1 MHKLLV
7 IYFVISVVILE
18 YFVGRGNFRTM
29 IAELRSNEVY
39 GKFGRILLKTTVI
52 PHELAHLLAVIIFE
66 CFYVLT
72 FWIPG
77 SKLWYAK
84 FESISFDIDG
94 DKLGEVKFKG
104 GVIARFFVSIM
115 PLGLIYLAFIG
126 FITWVHLPLAWRIS
140 AAIPFFG
147 LIFIPCI
154 LGCLPSEEDLLVN
167 SVIVPIP
174 FIGYLGYL
182 LFHPEAIKLIAWGL
196 LSLHLSFIAVIILE
210 FIILFY
216 PVLHWVNNNTKKISF
231 SWWKNYF

>member
-66 CFYVLT
+66 CLYALT

-84 FESISFDIDG
+84 FESISFEIDG
-94 DKLGEVKFKG
+94 DKLGGVTFKG
-104 GVIARFFVSIM
+104 GVIAKFFVSLM
-115 PLGLIYLAFIG
+115 PLSLIILAFVGLIS
-126 FITWVHLPLAWRIS
+126 WVHLPLGWRIS
-140 AAIPFFG
+140 TAIPFLG
-147 LIFIPCI
+147 LIFIPSL

-167 SVIVPIP
+167 SIFVTIVKSAP
-174 FIGYLGYL
+174 
-182 LFHPEAIKLIAWGL
+182 
-196 LSLHLSFIAVIILE
+196 
-210 FIILFY
+210 
-216 PVLHWVNNNTKKISF
+216 
-231 SWWKNYF
+231 